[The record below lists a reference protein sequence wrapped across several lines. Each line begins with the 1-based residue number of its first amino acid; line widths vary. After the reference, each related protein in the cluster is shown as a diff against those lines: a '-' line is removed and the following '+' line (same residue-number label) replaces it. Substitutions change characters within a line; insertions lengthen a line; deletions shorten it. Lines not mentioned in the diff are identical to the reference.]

1 MKHDPDLI
9 RHILEHAASHAAPD
23 KPVENPAPATHAPEA
38 VDHHVAL
45 LIEHKLIDGHA
56 AEQGK
61 PHGVRTLTAEGHD
74 LLRAL
79 RDKGVQEK
87 LRHAGAHLGEGVTIH
102 VILDIAKVFLLG
114 F

>member
-9 RHILEHAASHAAPD
+9 RHILEHAASHTALG
-23 KPVENPAPATHAPEA
+23 KPVQIPAPATHAHEA
-38 VDHHVAL
+38 VDQHVAL
-45 LIEHKLIDGHA
+45 LIKHNLLDGHV
-56 AEQGK
+56 AEPGK
-61 PHGVRTLTAEGHD
+61 PHGVHALTAEGHN

-79 RDKGVQEK
+79 QYKGVQEK

-114 F
+114 L